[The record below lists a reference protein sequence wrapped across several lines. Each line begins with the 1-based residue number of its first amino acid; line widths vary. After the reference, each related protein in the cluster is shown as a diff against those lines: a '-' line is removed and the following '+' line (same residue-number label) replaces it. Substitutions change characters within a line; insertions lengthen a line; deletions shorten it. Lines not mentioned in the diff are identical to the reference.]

1 MKSRGILTCLL
12 TISLLCGCASS
23 GNEPV
28 INKIGAPAWIESGS
42 KAKTFSAVGKTTYHG
57 GIKNVINKAETEAKV
72 NLKKSIKNK
81 LELFFN
87 DEFLHLTSDK
97 YAENI
102 ARTRSI
108 STEIAN
114 ELDLEKLAY
123 RDAMWVNPDN
133 DDTYILMVVDNQFVL
148 EKVNK
153 KIDKVSE
160 NYRYDDEFVTI
171 LKEAKIDAKNN
182 FRARKRKSEFENAE
196 QTSLQSN
203 DKISEAMLLHAI
215 QGGK

>member
-57 GIKNVINKAETEAKV
+57 GIKNVINKAETEAKA

-102 ARTRSI
+102 ARTRSL
-108 STEIAN
+108 SNETVN

>member
-1 MKSRGILTCLL
+1 MTYLL

-42 KAKTFSAVGKTTYHG
+42 KVKTFSAVGKTTYHG
-57 GIKNVINKAETEAKV
+57 GIKNVINKAETEAKA

-153 KIDKVSE
+153 KIDKASE
-160 NYRYDDEFVTI
+160 NYRYDDEFVAI

>member
-28 INKIGAPAWIESGS
+28 INKIGSPAWIESGS

-57 GIKNVINKAETEAKV
+57 GIKNVINKAETEAKA

-160 NYRYDDEFVTI
+160 NYRYDDEFVAI

>member
-57 GIKNVINKAETEAKV
+57 GIKNVINKAETEAKA

-97 YAENI
+97 YAKNI

-160 NYRYDDEFVTI
+160 NYRYDDEFVAI

>member
-57 GIKNVINKAETEAKV
+57 GIKNVINKAETEAKA

-160 NYRYDDEFVTI
+160 NYRYDDEFVAI

>member
-1 MKSRGILTCLL
+1 ML

-42 KAKTFSAVGKTTYHG
+42 KAKAFSAVGKTTYHG
-57 GIKNVINKAETEAKV
+57 GIKNVINKAETEAKA

-160 NYRYDDEFVTI
+160 NYRYDDEFVAI